1 MGKMEN
7 YFIEPKLFCI
17 LGAPI
22 LFSPS
27 YNFEC
32 LIQCRGVR
40 RGEGHGLFIKKD
52 IL

>member
-1 MGKMEN
+1 MGKIN
-7 YFIEPKLFCI
+7 NLIEPKLFGI
-17 LGAPI
+17 LVAPT

-27 YNFEC
+27 YNSEC

-40 RGEGHGLFIKKD
+40 RGEGHGLFIKKG